1 MGKLNDAELDAML
14 KRIQD
19 SVEKQT
25 AEQNDGSKNASSTDV
40 NTPDELLSKLE
51 AYVGD
56 VKISESDKENS
67 ESSDYDI
74 SGFEIEPEE
83 KVEASEDNNGKIEP
97 EEVVEE
103 FNRFMSMMSL
113 LNTGGNQNGTE
124 QTE

>member
-83 KVEASEDNNGKIEP
+83 KVEASEDNNGKIKP
-97 EEVVEE
+97 EEVVEDE
-103 FNRFMSMMSL
+103 PSQD
-113 LNTGGNQNGTE
+113 GETE
-124 QTE
+124 SEGSAE